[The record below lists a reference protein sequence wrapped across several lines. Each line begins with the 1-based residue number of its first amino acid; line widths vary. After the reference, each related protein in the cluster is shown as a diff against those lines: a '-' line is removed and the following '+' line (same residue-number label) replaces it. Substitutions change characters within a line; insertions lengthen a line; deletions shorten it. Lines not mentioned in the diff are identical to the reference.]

1 MTTPFKMP
9 EKIVSILKN
18 FSQLNPSLVI
28 SPDKVE
34 VISTHKSAIG
44 TYTFDEPLPMEDV
57 MGLYDT
63 SEFLSILSIYKTP
76 DLTVS
81 EKKVIISEG
90 SSKVSYF
97 LTAASLLPKV
107 LVQNKYN
114 ADDIRKRINS
124 LECEIDFVLPAE
136 KLNMLLKMSSLL
148 KSESIFFESVE
159 GGIIR
164 ITVGDQLESSNNTWE
179 IDITTDVNASTLE
192 GALKLNVSD
201 LRLIPSDYKVKI
213 SSKGMSSFVSSL
225 GVEYFIGVF
234 VV

>member
-1 MTTPFKMP
+1 MSTSFKMP
-9 EKIVSILKN
+9 EKIVSVLKN

-90 SSKVSYF
+90 SSKVIYF
-97 LTAASLLPKV
+97 TTASSLLPKV

-114 ADDIRKRINS
+114 ADDIRTRINS

-148 KSESIFFESVE
+148 KSESIFFESVD
-159 GGIIR
+159 GIIR